1 MRRPAPTGPL
11 SPKLIKHFAA
21 VTIALTGLLA
31 MFASGEDWGARAQ
44 IGSVNANNQVLMAEA
59 EQLGAR
65 PLAARIKIQ
74 PGPSR
79 GGFDAEPSYDF
90 GEGGGNSGPA
100 PAPQQPVHT
109 RNNHSTPPLG
119 LASSPDTTMTVISGP
134 TPAEDPLQTKAK
146 NRPKSVPT
154 AQQMSEITANSAR
167 RSGQSGELD

>member
-21 VTIALTGLLA
+21 ATIALTGLLA
-31 MFASGEDWGARAQ
+31 IFASGEDWGAQAQ
-44 IGSVNANNQVLMAEA
+44 IRSVNANNQVLMAEA
-59 EQLGAR
+59 EQLGAK
-65 PLAARIKIQ
+65 PLAARIKVQ

-79 GGFDAEPSYDF
+79 RGFDEDPGYDF
-90 GEGGGNSGPA
+90 GERASNSGPA
-100 PAPQQPVHT
+100 PAPQPTVQT
-109 RNNHSTPPLG
+109 RNNHSAPPLG

-154 AQQMSEITANSAR
+154 VQQMSEITANSAR
-167 RSGQSGELD
+167 RSGQSGEQD

>member
-21 VTIALTGLLA
+21 ATIALTGLLA

-59 EQLGAR
+59 EQLGTR
-65 PLAARIKIQ
+65 RLAAKIKVQ

-79 GGFDAEPSYDF
+79 MGFDEDPSFDF
-90 GEGGGNSGPA
+90 GERASDSGPA
-100 PAPQQPVHT
+100 PAPQPTVQT
-109 RNNHSTPPLG
+109 RNKHSAPPLG
-119 LASSPDTTMTVISGP
+119 LASAPDTTMTVISGP
-134 TPAEDPLQTKAK
+134 SPTEDPLQTKGK
-146 NRPKSVPT
+146 NRPKSAPT
-154 AQQMSEITANSAR
+154 AQQMTEITANSAR